1 MIFGA
6 DGSAANTRDESKK
19 RVADR
24 IRRIDH
30 LRRTATI
37 VFRCMSAR
45 VEVLPSGELRVRG
58 RAPLLERLSWA
69 LYDFSNT
76 IFSMNI
82 ATLYFPVW
90 IVAERGAT
98 ATGWSLA
105 TSASSAVVLFA
116 APYFGARSDVSR
128 RRKPWVVGLTLA
140 CVAVTALLDPLSRAR
155 LPPGTQ
161 VVILLAAFALAD
173 VAYQLALPFY
183 NAMMP
188 ELVAPAE
195 HGRLSGLGTGLGYA
209 GSIAGVLF
217 AAPFV
222 SGRWSV
228 GGASG
233 RQAAFL
239 PTAALFLF
247 FSLPL
252 FLFCRDHVPRPR
264 SERPDIRFREIAAK
278 IAEAFRETR
287 KYPGLRRFLFASY
300 LYQDAL
306 GTAIAFMAIYAVKVL
321 GLAKGE
327 EVRLFAALTIPAI
340 VGSFLAGLASDRIGP
355 RRTLFLV
362 LWGWIAGLAA
372 IALAPTLSAF
382 WIGGALLGFV
392 FGGIWSVERPL
403 LLTLVPD
410 AEAGRFFGLLV
421 LSARAAAIAG
431 PLVWALVA
439 DRLFGSFGVGV
450 GYRAAVASLI
460 LFMLGAILLLRGVPD
475 RQGRFAPSAV
485 AEGE

>member
-1 MIFGA
+1 M
-6 DGSAANTRDESKK
+6 SQ
-19 RVADR
+19 R
-24 IRRIDH
+24 I
-30 LRRTATI
+30 
-37 VFRCMSAR
+37 
-45 VEVLPSGELRVRG
+45 EVLSSGELRVLG
-58 RAPLLERLSWA
+58 RAPILERASWA
-69 LYDFSNT
+69 LYDFANT

-90 IVAERGAT
+90 IVAERGASAT
-98 ATGWSLA
+98 AWSVA
-105 TSASSAVVLFA
+105 TSASAAVVLFA

-128 RRKPWVVGLTLA
+128 RRKPWVVALTLT
-140 CVAVTALLDPLSRAR
+140 CVVATALLAPIAR
-155 LPPGTQ
+155 SPFPPARGLLL
-161 VVILLAAFALAD
+161 LLATFVVAD

-188 ELVAPAE
+188 ELVPPRE
-195 HGRLSGLGTGLGYA
+195 HGRLSGFGTALGYV
-209 GSIAGVLF
+209 GSIAGVFLV
-217 AAPFV
+217 APFV
-222 SGRWSV
+222 SGKWAF
-228 GGASG
+228 GGVSG
-233 RQAAFL
+233 RPAAIL
-239 PTAALFLF
+239 PTAALFLL

-264 SERPDIRFREIAAK
+264 AERRRVPFRETAGK
-278 IAEAFRETR
+278 IAEAFRETK

-327 EVRLFAALTIPAI
+327 EARLFAALTVPAI
-340 VGSFLAGLASDRIGP
+340 VGSYLAGLASDRLGP
-355 RRTLFLV
+355 RRTLTYV
-362 LWGWIAGLAA
+362 LWGWVAGLAA

-431 PLVWALVA
+431 PLVWAFVA
-439 DRLFGSFGVGV
+439 DHLFRPFGEGI

-460 LFMLGAILLLRGVPD
+460 FFMLGAILLLRGVPD
-475 RQGRFAPSAV
+475 DAGSRFKVQGSR
-485 AEGE
+485 

>member
-1 MIFGA
+1 M
-6 DGSAANTRDESKK
+6 SS
-19 RVADR
+19 RVA
-24 IRRIDH
+24 
-30 LRRTATI
+30 
-37 VFRCMSAR
+37 
-45 VEVLPSGELRVRG
+45 VLPSGELRVLE
-58 RAPLLERLSWA
+58 RAPRLERLSWA
-69 LYDFSNT
+69 LYDFANT

-90 IVAERGAT
+90 IVTERGAS
-98 ATGWSLA
+98 ATQFSIA
-105 TSASSAVVLFA
+105 TSVSATVVLLA

-140 CVAVTALLDPLSRAR
+140 CVAGTALLGLLSAAS
-155 LPPGTQ
+155 
-161 VVILLAAFALAD
+161 VFVLLATFAVAD

-188 ELVAPAE
+188 ELVPEKE
-195 HGRLSGLGTGLGYA
+195 HGRLSGLGTALGYV
-209 GSIAGVLF
+209 GSIAGVLMV
-217 AAPFV
+217 APFV
-222 SGRWSV
+222 SGAWRL

-233 RQAAFL
+233 RPAAFV
-239 PTAALFLF
+239 PTAALFLL

-252 FLFCRDHVPRPR
+252 VFVCRDNVPRPR
-264 SERPDIRFREIAAK
+264 SERRAVPFSEIVRK

-327 EVRLFAALTIPAI
+327 ETRLFVALTIPAVI
-340 VGSFLAGLASDRIGP
+340 GSFLAGFVSDRVGP
-355 RRTLFLV
+355 RRTLLVV
-362 LWGWIAGLAA
+362 LWGWILGLAA
-372 IALAPTLSAF
+372 IAAAPNLSAF
-382 WIGGALLGFV
+382 WVGGALLGFV

-439 DRLFGSFGVGV
+439 DRLFGRFGPAI
-450 GYRAAVASLI
+450 GYRAAVFSLVF
-460 LFMLGAILLLRGVPD
+460 FMAGAILLLRGVPD
-475 RQGRFAPSAV
+475 ARLRSRRDSA
-485 AEGE
+485 

>member
-1 MIFGA
+1 
-6 DGSAANTRDESKK
+6 
-19 RVADR
+19 
-24 IRRIDH
+24 
-30 LRRTATI
+30 
-37 VFRCMSAR
+37 MSAR
-45 VEVLPSGELRVRG
+45 VEVTFTGELRVRA
-58 RAPLLERLSWA
+58 RAPAVERGSWA
-69 LYDFSNT
+69 LYDFANT

-90 IVAERGAT
+90 IVAERGASAT
-98 ATGWSLA
+98 AWSLA
-105 TSASSAVVLFA
+105 TSASAAVVIFA

-140 CVAVTALLDPLSRAR
+140 CVAATALLAPISRAP
-155 LPPGTQ
+155 LPPATALL
-161 VVILLAAFALAD
+161 VLLATFVVAD

-183 NAMMP
+183 NAMLP
-188 ELVAPAE
+188 ELVPPAE
-195 HGRLSGLGTGLGYA
+195 HGRLSGLGTALGYV
-209 GSIAGVLF
+209 GSIAGVLLV
-217 AAPFV
+217 APFV
-222 SGRWSV
+222 SGRWTM
-228 GGASG
+228 GGAAG
-233 RQAAFL
+233 RPAAFL
-239 PTAALFLF
+239 PTAALFLL
-247 FSLPL
+247 FSFPL
-252 FLFCRDHVPRPR
+252 FFFVRDHVPRPR
-264 SERPDIRFREIAAK
+264 AEKRRVPFREIAGK

-327 EVRLFAALTIPAI
+327 EIRLFVALTVPAI
-340 VGSFLAGLASDRIGP
+340 VGSYLAGLASDRIGP
-355 RRTLFLV
+355 RRTLSFV

-372 IALAPTLSAF
+372 IALAPTLTAF

-421 LSARAAAIAG
+421 LSARAAAIVG
-431 PLVWALVA
+431 PLVWAFVA
-439 DRLFGSFGVGV
+439 DHLFVGFGEGV

-460 LFMLGAILLLRGVPD
+460 LFMLGAIVLLRGVPD
-475 RQGRFAPSAV
+475 VDWGGRGAV
-485 AEGE
+485 

>member
-1 MIFGA
+1 VP
-6 DGSAANTRDESKK
+6 TP
-19 RVADR
+19 
-24 IRRIDH
+24 
-30 LRRTATI
+30 
-37 VFRCMSAR
+37 R
-45 VEVLPSGELRVRG
+45 VEVTPSGELRVRE
-58 RAPLLERLSWA
+58 RAPLLERASWA
-69 LYDFSNT
+69 LYDFANT

-90 IVAERGAT
+90 VVSERGGSAT
-98 ATGWSLA
+98 AWSLA
-105 TSASSAVVLFA
+105 TSASAAVVLFA

-140 CVAVTALLDPLSRAR
+140 CVAATALLAPIAHAS
-155 LPPGTQ
+155 LPPGTALFL
-161 VVILLAAFALAD
+161 LLATFVVAD

-188 ELVAPAE
+188 ELVPPEE
-195 HGRLSGLGTGLGYA
+195 HGRLSGFGTAVGYL
-209 GSIAGVLF
+209 GSIAGVLLV
-217 AAPFV
+217 APFV
-222 SGRWSV
+222 SGKWSL

-233 RQAAFL
+233 RPAAFV
-239 PTAALFLF
+239 PTAALFLL

-252 FLFCRDHVPRPR
+252 FLFGHDHVPRPR
-264 SERPDIRFREIAAK
+264 AERPPVPFREIVGK

-327 EVRLFAALTIPAI
+327 EIRLFVALTVPAI
-340 VGSFLAGLASDRIGP
+340 VGSYLAGLVSDRIGP
-355 RRTLFLV
+355 RRTLTYV

-421 LSARAAAIAG
+421 LSARAAAILG
-431 PLVWALVA
+431 PLVWAFVA
-439 DRLFGSFGVGV
+439 DYLFRPFGESV

-460 LFMLGAILLLRGVPD
+460 LFMAGALALLRGVPAAAS
-475 RQGRFAPSAV
+475 R
-485 AEGE
+485 

>member
-1 MIFGA
+1 
-6 DGSAANTRDESKK
+6 
-19 RVADR
+19 
-24 IRRIDH
+24 
-30 LRRTATI
+30 
-37 VFRCMSAR
+37 MSAR
-45 VEVLPSGELRVRG
+45 VEVTPSGELLVR
-58 RAPLLERLSWA
+58 ASASALERSSWA

-90 IVAERGAT
+90 IVTERGAS
-98 ATGWSLA
+98 ATMFSAA
-105 TSASSAVVLFA
+105 TSASSLVVLFA

-140 CVAVTALLDPLSRAR
+140 CVAATALLGWLARAPLGPATA
-155 LPPGTQ
+155 LL
-161 VVILLAAFALAD
+161 VLLATFAVAD
-173 VAYQLALPFY
+173 VAYQLALPVY

-188 ELVAPAE
+188 ELVPERE
-195 HGRLSGLGTGLGYA
+195 HGRISGLGTALGYV
-209 GSIAGVLF
+209 GSIAGVLLV
-217 AAPFV
+217 APFV
-222 SGRWSV
+222 SGKWSL
-228 GGASG
+228 GGSPG
-233 RQAAFL
+233 RPATFL
-239 PTAALFLF
+239 PTALLFLV

-252 FLFCRDHVPRPR
+252 FFFCRDHVPRAR
-264 SERPDIRFREIAAK
+264 TERPRVRFREIAGK

-327 EVRLFAALTIPAI
+327 ETRLFVALTVPAVI
-340 VGSFLAGLASDRIGP
+340 GSFLAGLASDRLGP
-355 RRTLFLV
+355 RRTLLIV
-362 LWGWIAGLAA
+362 LWGWVAGLAA
-372 IALAPTLSAF
+372 IALAPNLPAF
-382 WIGGALLGFV
+382 WAGGALLGFV

-431 PLVWALVA
+431 PLVWAFVA
-439 DRLFGSFGVGV
+439 DHLFARFGEGV
-450 GYRAAVASLI
+450 GYRAAVASLV

-475 RQGRFAPSAV
+475 AQLRSRRVRA
-485 AEGE
+485 

>member
-1 MIFGA
+1 M
-6 DGSAANTRDESKK
+6 REP
-19 RVADR
+19 
-24 IRRIDH
+24 
-30 LRRTATI
+30 
-37 VFRCMSAR
+37 SAR
-45 VEVLPSGELRVRG
+45 PRIEVTPSGELRV
-58 RAPLLERLSWA
+58 LERASRLERGSWA
-69 LYDFSNT
+69 LYDFANT

-90 IVAERGAT
+90 IVAERGASAT
-98 ATGWSLA
+98 AYSLA

-128 RRKPWVVGLTLA
+128 RRKSWVVGLTLA
-140 CVAVTALLDPLSRAR
+140 CAGVTAILAPLARAPLDPAKTLV
-155 LPPGTQ
+155 L
-161 VVILLAAFALAD
+161 LLAAYALAQ

-188 ELVAPAE
+188 ELAPE
-195 HGRLSGLGTGLGYA
+195 SERGRLSGLGTSFGYV
-209 GSIAGVLF
+209 GSIAGVLL

-222 SGRWSV
+222 SGAWSL
-228 GGASG
+228 GGSPG

-239 PTAALFLF
+239 PTAALLLL

-252 FLFCRDHVPRPR
+252 FFFGHDHVPRPR
-264 SERPDIRFREIAAK
+264 SERRKVSFRETVAK
-278 IAEAFRETR
+278 ITEAFRETR

-321 GLAKGE
+321 GLARGE
-327 EVRLFAALTIPAI
+327 ETRLFVILTIPAVI
-340 VGSFLAGLASDRIGP
+340 GSYVAGAASDRLGP
-355 RRTLFLV
+355 RRTLLVV
-362 LWGWIAGLAA
+362 LWGWIAGLVA
-372 IALAPTLSAF
+372 IALAPTLGAF

-431 PLVWALVA
+431 PLVWALVV
-439 DRLFGSFGVGV
+439 DHLFQRLGEAV
-450 GYRAAVASLI
+450 GYRAGVASLA
-460 LFMLGAILLLRGVPD
+460 LFMLGAIALLSGVPD
-475 RQGRFAPSAV
+475 TRLPSRLRS
-485 AEGE
+485 E

>member
-1 MIFGA
+1 MP
-6 DGSAANTRDESKK
+6 TP
-19 RVADR
+19 
-24 IRRIDH
+24 
-30 LRRTATI
+30 
-37 VFRCMSAR
+37 R
-45 VEVLPSGELRVRG
+45 VEVTPNGELRVRE
-58 RAPLLERLSWA
+58 RAPRLERASWA
-69 LYDFSNT
+69 LYDFANT

-90 IVAERGAT
+90 IVSERGGSAT
-98 ATGWSLA
+98 AWSLA
-105 TSASSAVVLFA
+105 TSASAAVVLFA

-140 CVAVTALLDPLSRAR
+140 CVAATALLAPIARAS
-155 LPPGTQ
+155 LAPGTAL
-161 VVILLAAFALAD
+161 VLLLATFVVAD

-188 ELVAPAE
+188 ELVPPEE
-195 HGRLSGLGTGLGYA
+195 HGRLSGFGTAVGYL
-209 GSIAGVLF
+209 GSIAGVLLV
-217 AAPFV
+217 APFV
-222 SGRWSV
+222 SGKWSL

-233 RQAAFL
+233 RPAAFV
-239 PTAALFLF
+239 PTAALFLL

-252 FLFCRDHVPRPR
+252 FLFGHDHVPRPR
-264 SERPDIRFREIAAK
+264 AERRPVPFREIVGK

-327 EVRLFAALTIPAI
+327 EIRLFVALTVPAI
-340 VGSFLAGLASDRIGP
+340 VGSYLAGLVSDRIGP
-355 RRTLFLV
+355 RRTLTYV
-362 LWGWIAGLAA
+362 LWGWIGGLAA

-382 WIGGALLGFV
+382 WVGGALLGFV

-421 LSARAAAIAG
+421 LSARAAAIVG
-431 PLVWALVA
+431 PLVWAFVA
-439 DRLFGSFGVGV
+439 DYLFRPFGESV

-460 LFMLGAILLLRGVPD
+460 LFMAGALALLRGVPAAAS
-475 RQGRFAPSAV
+475 R
-485 AEGE
+485 

>member
-1 MIFGA
+1 VSI
-6 DGSAANTRDESKK
+6 S
-19 RVADR
+19 
-24 IRRIDH
+24 
-30 LRRTATI
+30 
-37 VFRCMSAR
+37 R
-45 VEVLPSGELRVRG
+45 VEVTASGELLVRRRASLVERV
-58 RAPLLERLSWA
+58 SWA

-90 IVAERGAT
+90 IVAERGAS
-98 ATGWSLA
+98 ATKWSLA
-105 TSASSAVVLFA
+105 TSASAAVVLFA

-128 RRKPWVVGLTLA
+128 RRKPWVVSLTLA
-140 CVAVTALLDPLSRAR
+140 CVAATAMLAPLSRAPVA
-155 LPPGTQ
+155 L
-161 VVILLAAFALAD
+161 LLATFVFAD

-188 ELVAPAE
+188 ELVPEAE
-195 HGRLSGLGTGLGYA
+195 HGRLSGLGTALGYV
-209 GSIAGVLF
+209 GSIAGVL
-217 AAPFV
+217 AVAPLV
-222 SGRWSV
+222 SGKWS
-228 GGASG
+228 GGPAG
-233 RQAAFL
+233 RPAAFV
-239 PTAALFLF
+239 PTAALFLL

-252 FLFCRDHVPRPR
+252 FFLGHDHVPRPV
-264 SERPDIRFREIAAK
+264 SERERVTFRQIAAK
-278 IAEAFRETR
+278 IAEAFRDTR

-321 GLAKGE
+321 GLARGE
-327 EVRLFAALTIPAI
+327 EVRLFVALTIPAVI
-340 VGSFLAGLASDRIGP
+340 GSFIAGVASDRLGP
-355 RRTLFLV
+355 RRTLLIV
-362 LWGWIAGLAA
+362 LWGWIAGLVA

-431 PLVWALVA
+431 PLVWALIA
-439 DRLFGSFGVGV
+439 DHLFAGFDAGV
-450 GYRAAVASLI
+450 GYRAAVGSLA
-460 LFMLGAILLLRGVPD
+460 LFMVGAILLLAGVPD
-475 RQGRFAPSAV
+475 RASSKFQIPSSK
-485 AEGE
+485 

>member
-1 MIFGA
+1 MRLSYSS
-6 DGSAANTRDESKK
+6 D
-19 RVADR
+19 
-24 IRRIDH
+24 
-30 LRRTATI
+30 
-37 VFRCMSAR
+37 MSAR
-45 VEVLPSGELRVRG
+45 VEVTPSGELLVR
-58 RAPLLERLSWA
+58 ASASPLERASWA

-90 IVAERGAT
+90 IVTERGAS
-98 ATGWSLA
+98 ATMFSAA
-105 TSASSAVVLFA
+105 TSASSLVVLFA

-140 CVAVTALLDPLSRAR
+140 CVAATALLGSLANAPLEPATA
-155 LPPGTQ
+155 LL
-161 VVILLAAFALAD
+161 VLLATFAVAD

-188 ELVAPAE
+188 ELVPERE
-195 HGRLSGLGTGLGYA
+195 HGRISGLGTALGYV
-209 GSIAGVLF
+209 GSIAGVLLV
-217 AAPFV
+217 APFV
-222 SGRWSV
+222 SGRWSL
-228 GGASG
+228 GGPAG
-233 RQAAFL
+233 RPATFL
-239 PTAALFLF
+239 PTALLFLA

-252 FLFCRDHVPRPR
+252 FFLCRDHVPRPR
-264 SERPDIRFREIAAK
+264 AERPRVRFREIAGK

-327 EVRLFAALTIPAI
+327 ETRLFVALTVPAVI
-340 VGSFLAGLASDRIGP
+340 GSFLAGLASDRLGP
-355 RRTLFLV
+355 RRTLLIV
-362 LWGWIAGLAA
+362 LWGWVAGLAA
-372 IALAPTLSAF
+372 IALAPNLPAF
-382 WIGGALLGFV
+382 WAGGALLGFV

-439 DRLFGSFGVGV
+439 DHLFARFGEGV
-450 GYRAAVASLI
+450 GYRAAVASLVF
-460 LFMLGAILLLRGVPD
+460 FMLGAILLLSGVPD
-475 RQGRFAPSAV
+475 ARLRSRRVRA
-485 AEGE
+485 

>member
-1 MIFGA
+1 V
-6 DGSAANTRDESKK
+6 N
-19 RVADR
+19 
-24 IRRIDH
+24 
-30 LRRTATI
+30 RTHH
-37 VFRCMSAR
+37 R
-45 VEVLPSGELRVRG
+45 VEVTPSGELRVTAD
-58 RAPLLERLSWA
+58 APLLERTSWA
-69 LYDFSNT
+69 LYDFANT

-98 ATGWSLA
+98 AMMWSLA

-128 RRKPWVVGLTLA
+128 LRKPWVVSLTIA
-140 CVAVTALLDPLSRAR
+140 CAAATALLAPISRSR
-155 LPPGTQ
+155 LEPAT
-161 VVILLAAFALAD
+161 VLLLLLATFVIAD
-173 VAYQLALPFY
+173 IAYQLALPFY

-188 ELVAPAE
+188 ELVPEKE
-195 HGRLSGLGTGLGYA
+195 HGRLSGLGTAVGYL
-209 GSIAGVLF
+209 GSIAGVLLV
-217 AAPFV
+217 APFV
-222 SGRWSV
+222 SGKWTL
-228 GGASG
+228 GGPDG
-233 RQAAFL
+233 RPAAFV
-239 PTAALFLF
+239 PTAVLFLL

-252 FLFCRDHVPRPR
+252 FLFCHDHVPRPA
-264 SERPDIRFREIAAK
+264 SEWRRVRFREIAAK

-321 GLAKGE
+321 GLARGE
-327 EVRLFAALTIPAI
+327 EIRLFVALTVPAV

-355 RRTLFLV
+355 RRTLLVV
-362 LWGWIAGLAA
+362 LWGWVIGLAA

-431 PLVWALVA
+431 PLVWAIVA
-439 DRLFGSFGVGV
+439 DHLFARFGTGV
-450 GYRAAVASLI
+450 AYRAAVASLV
-460 LFMLGAILLLRGVPD
+460 LFMIGAILLLRGVPEKAEFVLQD
-475 RQGRFAPSAV
+475 KFATRGE
-485 AEGE
+485 AE